1 MPLYTVS
8 QVTRYLRDALDRD
21 AILRDLWVTGEVSS
35 FTRSALGHM
44 YFTLREADSQIRC
57 VMFRNG
63 VGGEVLAGG
72 VAIAAHGRVSFY
84 ETRGELQL
92 YVDMVRPQGLG
103 EMHLELE
110 RLKVRLEA
118 EGLFDQA
125 RKRPIPPFPQ
135 RIAVITSPTGAVWH
149 DIQNVVRRRYP
160 LVELALVPCSV
171 QGENA
176 VPSILEAFAVLRD
189 ELDVDAVIVA
199 RGGGSPEELMSFNDE
214 AVARAI
220 YASPHPVISAVG
232 HETDVTVADL
242 VADLRAPTPSAAA
255 ELAVPDATALREAAL
270 QQVLV
275 MTDSTLDYTRARQ
288 TEIQALVQRVVSRAP
303 DTAGRRQ
310 RIDDALHVAT
320 LRLSATA
327 ALHRERLRSI
337 TARLGALDPHGVL
350 GRGYAVVQREETGET
365 VASVHD
371 VAPHDALRVHVRD
384 GSFPAEVSPLPLR
397 EDRSDSTPS

>member
-8 QVTRYLRDALDRD
+8 QVTRYLRDALERD
-21 AILRDLWVTGEVSS
+21 AVLRDLWVTGEVSS

-44 YFTLREADSQIRC
+44 YFTLKEADSQVRC

-72 VAIAAHGRVSFY
+72 VAVAAHGRVSFY

-110 RLKVRLEA
+110 RLRAKLDT
-118 EGLFDQA
+118 EGLFDQT

-135 RIAVITSPTGAVWH
+135 RIAVVTSPAGAVWH

-171 QGENA
+171 QGDAA
-176 VPSILEAFAVLRD
+176 VPTILEAFAVLSD
-189 ELDVDAVIVA
+189 AHDVDAAILA
-199 RGGGSPEELMSFNDE
+199 RGGGSPEELMPFNDE

-232 HETDVTVADL
+232 HETDVTLADL

-255 ELAVPDATALREAAL
+255 ELAVPDAAALRETAF
-270 QQVLV
+270 QQVLAL
-275 MTDSTLDYTRARQ
+275 TDSTLDFTRARW
-288 TEIQALVQRVVSRAP
+288 TDTQALALRVTSRAP

-310 RIDDALHVAT
+310 RVDDALHRVT
-320 LRLSATA
+320 LRLTTTA
-327 ALHRERLRSI
+327 ALHRERLRTVTS
-337 TARLGALDPHGVL
+337 RLAALDPSGVL
-350 GRGYAVVQREETGET
+350 DRGYALVQREDTGAT
-365 VASVHD
+365 VTSVHD
-371 VAPHDALRVHVRD
+371 VAPHDALRIHLRD
-384 GSFPAEVSPLPLR
+384 GAFPAQVSPP
-397 EDRSDSTPS
+397 PNVAP

>member
-21 AILRDLWVTGEVSS
+21 AVLRDLWVTGEVSS

-44 YFTLREADSQIRC
+44 YFTLKEADSQIRC

-72 VAIAAHGRVSFY
+72 VAVAAHGRVSFY

-110 RLKVRLEA
+110 RLRAKLEA
-118 EGLFDQA
+118 EGLFDHA

-149 DIQNVVRRRYP
+149 DIENVVRRRYP

-171 QGENA
+171 QGDAA
-176 VPSILEAFAVLRD
+176 VPTILEAFAVLRD
-189 ELDVDAVIVA
+189 EHDVDAVILA
-199 RGGGSPEELMSFNDE
+199 RGGGSPEELMPFNDE

-220 YASPHPVISAVG
+220 YASPHPVVSAVG
-232 HETDVTVADL
+232 HETDVTLADL

-255 ELAVPDATALREAAL
+255 ELAVPHARAL
-270 QQVLV
+270 QEAVLQQALAV
-275 MTDSTLDYTRARQ
+275 TDSALDFTRAGWAD
-288 TEIQALVQRVVSRAP
+288 TQAFLQRVTSRAP
-303 DTAGRRQ
+303 DTTGRRQ
-310 RIDDALHVAT
+310 RVDDALHVVT
-320 LRLSATA
+320 LRLSSTV
-327 ALHRERLRSI
+327 ALHRERLRTV
-337 TARLGALDPHGVL
+337 TARLAALDPRGVL
-350 GRGYAVVQREETGET
+350 ERGYAVVQREDTGAT
-365 VASVHD
+365 VTSVRD
-371 VAPHDALRVHVRD
+371 VAPRDALRVHLRD
-384 GSFPAEVSPLPLR
+384 GAFPAQVSPTRQP
-397 EDRSDSTPS
+397 

>member
-8 QVTRYLRDALDRD
+8 QVTRYLRESLDRD
-21 AILRDLWVTGEVSS
+21 AVLRDLWVTGEVSS
-35 FTRSALGHM
+35 FSRSALGHM

-72 VAIAAHGRVSFY
+72 VAVAAHGRVSFY

-110 RLKVRLEA
+110 RLKARLEA

-125 RKRPIPPFPQ
+125 RKRPLPPFPR

-176 VPSILEAFAVLRD
+176 VPTILEAFAVVRD
-189 ELDVDAVIVA
+189 EHDVDAVILA
-199 RGGGSPEELMSFNDE
+199 RGGGAPEELMPFNDE

-255 ELAVPDATALREAAL
+255 ELAVPDSRGLQEAVL
-270 QQVLV
+270 QQALA
-275 MTDSTLDYTRARQ
+275 MMDGTHLYTRTRQ
-288 TEIQALVQRVVSRAP
+288 TETQGLVQRVTSRAP
-303 DTAGRRQ
+303 DTAARRQ
-310 RIDDALHVAT
+310 RVDDALHVVT
-320 LRLSATA
+320 LRLSGSV

-337 TARLGALDPHGVL
+337 TSRLGALDPHGVL
-350 GRGYAVVQREETGET
+350 ERGYAVVQHEETGHT
-365 VASVHD
+365 VTSVHD
-371 VAPHDALRVHVRD
+371 VAPHDVLRVHLRD
-384 GSFPAEVSPLPLR
+384 GAFPAEVSSPPAG
-397 EDRSDSTPS
+397 SAQG

>member
-8 QVTRYLRDALDRD
+8 QVTRYLRDTLDRD
-21 AILRDLWVTGEVSS
+21 AVLRDLWVTGEVSS

-72 VAIAAHGRVSFY
+72 VAVAAHGRVSFY

-92 YVDMVRPQGLG
+92 YVDMVRPEGLG

-110 RLKVRLEA
+110 RLRAKLEA

-125 RKRPIPPFPQ
+125 RKRPIPDFPR

-171 QGENA
+171 QGDSA
-176 VPSILEAFAVLRD
+176 VPTILEAFAVLRD
-189 ELDVDAVIVA
+189 EDDVDAVILA
-199 RGGGSPEELMSFNDE
+199 RGGGAPEELMPFNDE

-255 ELAVPDATALREAAL
+255 ELAVPDARGLQEAVL
-270 QQVLV
+270 QQALV
-275 MTDSTLDYTRARQ
+275 VTDSTLDYTRARQ
-288 TEIQALVQRVVSRAP
+288 TETQGLVQRVTSRAP

-310 RIDDALHVAT
+310 RVDDALHVVT
-320 LRLSATA
+320 LRLSSTA
-327 ALHRERLRSI
+327 ALQRERLRSI
-337 TARLGALDPHGVL
+337 TSRLGVLDPRGVL
-350 GRGYAVVQREETGET
+350 ERGYAVVQREATGET
-365 VASVHD
+365 VTSVRD
-371 VAPHDALRVHVRD
+371 VAPHDALRIHVHD
-384 GSFPAEVSPLPLR
+384 GSFPAEVSSPPPG
-397 EDRSDSTPS
+397 STPG

>member
-8 QVTRYLRDALDRD
+8 QVTRYLRDTLDRD
-21 AILRDLWVTGEVSS
+21 AVLRDLWVTGEVSS

-63 VGGEVLAGG
+63 VGGDVLAGG
-72 VAIAAHGRVSFY
+72 VAVAAHGRVSFY

-110 RLKVRLEA
+110 RLRAKLEA
-118 EGLFDQA
+118 EGLFDEA
-125 RKRPIPPFPQ
+125 RKRPIPDFPR

-171 QGENA
+171 QGDSA
-176 VPSILEAFAVLRD
+176 VPTILEAFAVLRD
-189 ELDVDAVIVA
+189 EDDVDAVIVA
-199 RGGGSPEELMSFNDE
+199 RGGGAPEELMPFNDE

-232 HETDVTVADL
+232 HETDVTLADL

-255 ELAVPDATALREAAL
+255 ELAVPDARSLQEAVL
-270 QQVLV
+270 QQALV
-275 MTDSTLDYTRARQ
+275 VTDSTLDYTRARQ
-288 TEIQALVQRVVSRAP
+288 TETQGLVQRVTSRAP

-310 RIDDALHVAT
+310 RVDDALHVVT
-320 LRLSATA
+320 LRLSSTTA
-327 ALHRERLRSI
+327 LQRERLRSI
-337 TARLGALDPHGVL
+337 TSRLGVLDPRGVL
-350 GRGYAVVQREETGET
+350 ERGYAVVQREATGET
-365 VASVHD
+365 VTSIRD
-371 VAPHDALRVHVRD
+371 VAPHDALRIHVHD
-384 GSFPAEVSPLPLR
+384 GSFPAEVSPPPPG
-397 EDRSDSTPS
+397 SAPG